1 MLRKV
6 IRRVRMLPGPGIR
19 DPGSG
24 WSTSRPVS
32 DPSTGRAGA
41 PVPARG
47 APMPSPGMLEKH
59 YSPRAALTLY
69 EGKTDVVLQSLIEAA
84 RVALADGRSVG
95 IIAAEEDRTAFA
107 ALGSQAR
114 LLVRA
119 IGSQDAPDVVASKLY
134 PTLRELDAAG
144 ADVILVRGF
153 PDHGLFAAVQD
164 RLRRAAAGR
173 IVHG

>member
-1 MLRKV
+1 
-6 IRRVRMLPGPGIR
+6 
-19 DPGSG
+19 
-24 WSTSRPVS
+24 
-32 DPSTGRAGA
+32 
-41 PVPARG
+41 
-47 APMPSPGMLEKH
+47 MPSPGMLEKH

-69 EGKTDVVLQSLIEAA
+69 EGETDVVLQSLIEAA
-84 RVALADGRSVG
+84 EWRWPTANRSASLRPKRIALRLQPWISGSHCS
-95 IIAAEEDRTAFA
+95 FA
-107 ALGSQAR
+107 L
-114 LLVRA
+114 

-173 IVHG
+173 IVQA

>member
-1 MLRKV
+1 
-6 IRRVRMLPGPGIR
+6 
-19 DPGSG
+19 
-24 WSTSRPVS
+24 
-32 DPSTGRAGA
+32 
-41 PVPARG
+41 
-47 APMPSPGMLEKH
+47 MPSPGMLEKH

-107 ALGSQAR
+107 ALGSQSR

-173 IVHG
+173 IVQG